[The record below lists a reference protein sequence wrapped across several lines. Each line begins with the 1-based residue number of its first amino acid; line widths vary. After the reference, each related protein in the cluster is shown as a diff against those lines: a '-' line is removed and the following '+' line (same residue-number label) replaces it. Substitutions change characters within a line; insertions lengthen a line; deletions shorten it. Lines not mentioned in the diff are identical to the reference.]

1 MDANSNHGSVPPDL
15 CVSVV
20 QQKSRISTL
29 LKLAVILGI
38 VATVTAM
45 LLPAVRTAREPARRS
60 QCANNLRQIALALQ
74 LYEDVH
80 GTLPP
85 AFTTD
90 ADGKPLHSW
99 RTLILPFLEE
109 EQLYNSIDL
118 SRPWNHPVNAA
129 ALNTKVSAYQCPSAE
144 RWESDGKRTIYQAVV
159 TPNSCFR
166 ATEPRSLSE
175 ITDGAKNTLMLIEV
189 DEEHAVPWMSP
200 VDADEE
206 TVLGLGGPKSE
217 TAHPGGVHGAFVD
230 GSVEFLR
237 DAMPANA
244 RRALISIAGND
255 KLADEGAN

>member
-1 MDANSNHGSVPPDL
+1 
-15 CVSVV
+15 
-20 QQKSRISTL
+20 
-29 LKLAVILGI
+29 
-38 VATVTAM
+38 M
-45 LLPAVRTAREPARRS
+45 LLPAVRSAREPARRS

-74 LYEDVH
+74 LYEEVH

-85 AFTTD
+85 AYTTD

-118 SRPWNHPVNAA
+118 TRPWDHPVNSAA
-129 ALNTKVSAYQCPSAE
+129 RSTKVSAYRCPSAD
-144 RWESDGKRTIYQAVV
+144 RWEADGNRTIYQAVV

-189 DEEHAVPWMSP
+189 DEQHAVPWMSP

-206 TVLGLGGPKSE
+206 TVLGLGGRMSE
-217 TAHPGGVHGAFVD
+217 TAHPGGVQAAFVD

-237 DAMPANA
+237 DGMPATA
-244 RRALISIAGND
+244 RRVLISIAGND
-255 KLADEGAN
+255 KLTDEGTN